1 MNCMIL
7 IEGRRV
13 VLLHTGSVLCPKM
26 GLIAQM
32 LSANPMGSQ
41 VVIAWIVI
49 QSPKMLSRPGTNRI
63 VLLNPDSWI
72 VLDHSVGMRNPVL
85 TPKSG
90 TAVVQRL
97 IVVDRTATD
106 VSPGGNIVGD
116 RSAEMTAAEMGS
128 TNMPPIESAASH
140 VAAKSAAP
148 HMGTTHVSTTE
159 TAPHMTAT
167 HVAAAETATH
177 VASAAMAAT
186 PMTTTPTMVCINQRL
201 ADQRC
206 TEEHDD
212 AESNLADHGRNPSRR
227 RKRNIRRDFR
237 QPSYAAIMRRVN
249 GFLFFQRTSVSSGQ
263 SNAPYETIRSRTTTN
278 SQTGGIMSDWNAF
291 SEKPQHVGSNRKED
305 CSTESGYAI

>member
-106 VSPGGNIVGD
+106 VSPGV
-116 RSAEMTAAEMGS
+116 
-128 TNMPPIESAASH
+128 
-140 VAAKSAAP
+140 
-148 HMGTTHVSTTE
+148 
-159 TAPHMTAT
+159 
-167 HVAAAETATH
+167 
-177 VASAAMAAT
+177 
-186 PMTTTPTMVCINQRL
+186 
-201 ADQRC
+201 
-206 TEEHDD
+206 
-212 AESNLADHGRNPSRR
+212 
-227 RKRNIRRDFR
+227 NIRRNDC
-237 QPSYAAIMRRVN
+237 RRD
-249 GFLFFQRTSVSSGQ
+249 
-263 SNAPYETIRSRTTTN
+263 
-278 SQTGGIMSDWNAF
+278 GIHQYD
-291 SEKPQHVGSNRKED
+291 PH
-305 CSTESGYAI
+305 

>member
-106 VSPGGNIVGD
+106 VSPGVNIVGD

-128 TNMPPIESAASH
+128 TNMPPIES
-140 VAAKSAAP
+140 
-148 HMGTTHVSTTE
+148 GTTHVSTTE

-305 CSTESGYAI
+305 WSTESGYAI